1 MFEEQNLAPRCVQLG
16 NRDQGDLLC
25 TDQQLKELVAE
36 LPENSLYAN
45 ELSKIEVSVAPM
57 R

>member
-16 NRDQGDLLC
+16 NRVQGDLLC